1 MKHTVQVVE
10 FVPRLPNTVRM
21 GNFFRSEE
29 MALCQ
34 LILKRGDAYT
44 RLSELGELAL
54 VQFRDLNTGMITSR
68 RNFVSEVR
76 QCDEM
81 ESKLRYLVN
90 EIKEIGIPIP
100 DSGEIPA
107 APEPGEVNDLE
118 ATIEEVYDEVRE
130 VVQNAEVLKQD
141 YLPLK
146 ELKLI
151 LTKPSIFYE
160 YEGGVSMIRV
170 SDESISSQTP
180 TDPLKFW
187 FVVGVIL
194 RERIP
199 AFERMLWR
207 ASRGNVFL
215 QHEDLKHPCDKDVLK
230 SVFIIFSRGHKLGT
244 LVMKICGYFRATL
257 YPCPEAAADREE
269 LAVDAATRLEDL
281 KIVLSKNRDYRY
293 QILFAAANKIKIWF
307 VKVRKMKAIYHTL
320 NMFNLNASQNCMVA
334 ELWVPVLD
342 LETVKLALI
351 SGNER
356 SSSLAPTILNRMESI
371 EVPPTYNR
379 TNKFTYGFQVLID
392 AYGVAT
398 YKEVNPAPYTMV
410 TFPFLFAV
418 MFGDLGHGLLMALFA
433 GWMVLREKSLAAKKS
448 DNEFWNI
455 LFGGRY
461 VILFMGLYSMYTGFV
476 YNDVFSKSLNI
487 FGSYWA
493 VNYNMSTI
501 TSNKNLQLNPSSKD
515 YYQHPYPVGM
525 DPVWQVA
532 ENKIVFMNSYKMKI
546 SIIFGVF
553 HMLFGVCLSL
563 WNFTYFRKRINIY
576 CEFIPRIIFMCSLFL
591 YLVILMFFK
600 WTNYG
605 PCTGDEKTGSY
616 CAPSVLITFINI
628 LLFRENTA
636 PEECDKYMYDGQR
649 EFQMFLVLVAFVC
662 IMWMLLAKPVLFLI
676 NQRKKHI
683 PSNSNHQNH
692 ATAEASLDQDQ
703 SPPPNNEEEEHGLGD
718 LLIEQA
724 IHTIEYVL
732 GCVSQTASY
741 LRLWALSLAHAQL
754 SEVVWNMVLR
764 NGLMFDSWVG
774 GFFLWMTFSLWAT
787 FTVAILILMEGL
799 SAFLHT
805 LRLHWVEF
813 QSKFYQ
819 GMGYAF
825 RPFSFEAIL
834 DFPA

>member
-1 MKHTVQVVE
+1 
-10 FVPRLPNTVRM
+10 
-21 GNFFRSEE
+21 
-29 MALCQ
+29 
-34 LILKRGDAYT
+34 
-44 RLSELGELAL
+44 
-54 VQFRDLNTGMITSR
+54 
-68 RNFVSEVR
+68 
-76 QCDEM
+76 
-81 ESKLRYLVN
+81 
-90 EIKEIGIPIP
+90 
-100 DSGEIPA
+100 
-107 APEPGEVNDLE
+107 
-118 ATIEEVYDEVRE
+118 
-130 VVQNAEVLKQD
+130 
-141 YLPLK
+141 
-146 ELKLI
+146 
-151 LTKPSIFYE
+151 
-160 YEGGVSMIRV
+160 
-170 SDESISSQTP
+170 
-180 TDPLKFW
+180 
-187 FVVGVIL
+187 
-194 RERIP
+194 
-199 AFERMLWR
+199 MLWR
-207 ASRGNVFL
+207 ASSGNVFL
-215 QHEDLKHPCDKDVLK
+215 HHEDLKHPFDKDVLK
-230 SVFIIFSRGHKLGT
+230 SVFIIFFRGHKLKT
-244 LVMKICGYFRATL
+244 LVMKICGYFKATL
-257 YPCPEAAADREE
+257 YPCPEAAADRKE
-269 LAVDAATRLEDL
+269 LAVGVATRLVDL
-281 KIVLSKNRDYRY
+281 NIVLSKNQDHRYR
-293 QILFAAANKIKIWF
+293 ILFAAANNIKKWF
-307 VKVRKMKAIYHTL
+307 VQVRKMKAIYHTL
-320 NMFNLNASQNCMVA
+320 NLFNLNASQNCMIA
-334 ELWVPVLD
+334 ELWVPVRD

-356 SSSLAPTILNRMESI
+356 SGSLAPTILNRMESI
-371 EVPPTYNR
+371 EDPPTYNR
-379 TNKFTYGFQVLID
+379 TNKFTYASQVLID

-398 YKEVNPAPYTMV
+398 YKEVNPAPYTTV
-410 TFPFLFAV
+410 TLPFLFAV

-433 GWMVLREKSLAAKKS
+433 GWMVLREKFLAAKKS

-461 VILFMGLYSMYTGFV
+461 VILLMGLYSMYTGFV

-576 CEFIPRIIFMCSLFL
+576 CEFIPKIIFMCSLCL
-591 YLVILMFFK
+591 YLVILVFFK

-605 PCTGDEKTGSY
+605 PGTGDEKTGSY

-628 LLFRENTA
+628 LLFRENAA
-636 PEECDKYMYDGQR
+636 PEECDKYMYGGQR
-649 EFQMFLVLVAFVC
+649 QFQMFLVLVAFVC
-662 IMWMLLAKPVLFLI
+662 IKWMLLAKPMFFLI
-676 NQRKKHI
+676 KQRKKHI

-703 SPPPNNEEEEHGLGD
+703 SLPPNNEEEEHGLGE

-764 NGLMFDSWVG
+764 NGLMFESWVG
-774 GFFLWMTFSLWAT
+774 AFFLCMTFSLWAT
-787 FTVAILILMEGL
+787 LTVAILVLMEGL